1 MSSIL
6 SSIFF
11 FILTLGILITFHEFG
26 HYWVARKLG
35 VKVLRFS
42 VGFGKP
48 IWQKIGK
55 DPDQVEYVVAAI
67 PLGGYVKMLDERE
80 SEVPEKDL
88 HRAFNRQS
96 LAARTAIVAAGPI
109 FNFLLAI
116 VVYWFVFMLGVN
128 GLKPIVG
135 DVAVDSIAERGG
147 FQKEDEIL
155 KIGDKNVK
163 AWEGVMLAILNEA
176 LNEEFTDVQVRTL
189 EGRIANR
196 QLELTGLTAQLEQAD
211 VLSFTGLSVY
221 RPKIAARIGMIE
233 SGAPADKAGLES
245 GDLVLSANGEAI
257 ADWSEWVSY
266 VRARPDETI
275 VVGID
280 REGAV
285 LTLDLTP
292 ELFSGKDGEYG
303 RIGAGVTFP
312 PATEG
317 GNSYLIKQQYGPIDA
332 MQQALE
338 KTWDMSVLTLRML
351 YSMIFGDVSVKNLS
365 GPISIAQYAGGSAS
379 FGLIPFLMFLAVISI
394 SLGVLNLLPIPILD
408 GGHLMYYF
416 IEFVKGSPVSEQT
429 EILGQRI
436 GIMLLAVLM
445 VFAFYND
452 LARVFG

>member
-1 MSSIL
+1 MISIL

-55 DPDQVEYVVAAI
+55 DPDQVEYVIAAI
-67 PLGGYVKMLDERE
+67 PLGGYVQMLDERE

-135 DVAVDSIAERGG
+135 DIAADSVAERGG

-155 KIGDKNVK
+155 KIGDKDVK

-176 LNEEFTDVQVRTL
+176 LNEQFTDVQVRTL
-189 EGRIANR
+189 EGNIANR

-221 RPKIAARIGMIE
+221 RAKIAARIGIIE
-233 SGAPADKAGLES
+233 PGAPADKSGLES
-245 GDLVLSANGEAI
+245 GDLVLSADGEAI
-257 ADWSEWVSY
+257 TNWSAWVDY
-266 VRARPDETI
+266 VRARPGENI

-280 REGAV
+280 RGGVA
-285 LTLDLTP
+285 LTLNLTP
-292 ELFSGKDGEYG
+292 ELFSGKSEEYG
-303 RIGAGVTFP
+303 RIGAGVTLP
-312 PATEG
+312 TAES
-317 GNSYLIKQQYGPIDA
+317 GNSYVIKQQYGPIDA
-332 MQQALE
+332 MQQAIE

-351 YSMIFGDVSVKNLS
+351 YSMIFGFS
-365 GPISIAQYAGGSAS
+365 
-379 FGLIPFLMFLAVISI
+379 
-394 SLGVLNLLPIPILD
+394 
-408 GGHLMYYF
+408 
-416 IEFVKGSPVSEQT
+416 
-429 EILGQRI
+429 
-436 GIMLLAVLM
+436 
-445 VFAFYND
+445 
-452 LARVFG
+452 